1 MKLLTLLSLL
11 LVSSPAIA
19 GTRLL
24 IKSAKPVPGARMI
37 TGSCNWQALEL
48 EAGAD
53 KADRVATLLSAPDV
67 EWVEEDRQ
75 IRVDPVLPND
85 AQASKQWALTRLGV
99 FEAWKLV
106 PPHAPEILVAV
117 IDTGVEASHPDLRE
131 VMYVN
136 PGEIPGNGRD
146 DDGNG
151 FVDDV
156 RGWNFEADDSDASDD
171 FHHGTHVAGIIG
183 AKSDNRIGIS
193 GIAPRVRIL
202 PIRWMKKG
210 LGWGEDAIESIH
222 YAVKMGARVIN
233 ASWGGIGYSK
243 ALEEAI
249 REAEKKGVLFVSS
262 AGNGK
267 ADNDVRP
274 HHPANLVLS
283 NTLSVASL
291 DEVDQLEKYSNYGK
305 TKVDFGAPGKEILS
319 TMMSGN
325 YGSLS
330 GTSMA
335 AAVVSG
341 SAALILSARPDL
353 KAQDLK
359 RIFSETV
366 VIVPALQAKTRTGGR
381 IDTLRAM
388 RAALG
393 RVRLETRIDADDTDL
408 SGESLLPESFT
419 GGEAIRPD
427 RVEEGAGVSGL
438 SLKIVRKVK
447 GLDVPVEGVTFRAQT
462 GSTGSSV
469 VLRSGTDGGIRSP
482 FCDRESFTVTAYLEN
497 PRFRI
502 VSGNAPYEL
511 VLKIRCGVEQRFVFD
526 EATPAGQAIGIWQT
540 AAAGERKLA
549 ESVGLQFWK
558 RTIDF
563 EWPAKGD
570 YYSMDRVRIT
580 RGDHWDVVGH
590 EMGHAIYDQAG
601 IGVFGG
607 GQHYIDQCYTEAM
620 AISEGWASFYSAW
633 VALSLADPD
642 ARFEYMV
649 PRRAPIRI
657 ENIPADVCGKQTNEW
672 RAAGFFWDLVDLHE
686 DGEGEAAPFAR
697 LWTDTLGARA
707 SSVGKVK
714 ARLIQKGW
722 SPERLET
729 IWKLNFPGE

>member
-1 MKLLTLLSLL
+1 MKLLNLLFLL
-11 LVSSPAIA
+11 MVASPAFA
-19 GTRLL
+19 GTHLL
-24 IKSAKPVPGARMI
+24 IKSMKPVAGARMLA
-37 TGSCNWQALEL
+37 GSAHWQVLEL
-48 EAGAD
+48 EDGTAKAGQIQE
-53 KADRVATLLSAPDV
+53 LLQDPAV
-67 EWVEEDRQ
+67 EWVEEDHQ
-75 IRVDPVLPND
+75 VRVDPVLPND
-85 AQASKQWALTRLGV
+85 AQISKQWALTRLGV
-99 FEAWKLV
+99 FEAWKSV
-106 PPHAPEILVAV
+106 PPNAPEILVAV
-117 IDTGVEASHPDLRE
+117 IDTGVDATHPDLRE
-131 VMYVN
+131 VMFTN
-136 PGEIPGNGRD
+136 SGEVPGNGRD

-151 FVDDV
+151 LIDDV
-156 RGWNFEADDSDASDD
+156 RGWNFEADDADSSDD

-202 PIRWMKKG
+202 PVRWMKKG

-267 ADNDVRP
+267 ADNDVKP
-274 HHPANLVLS
+274 HHPANLILS
-283 NTLSVASL
+283 NTVSVASV
-291 DEVDQLEKYSNYGK
+291 DENDQLEKYSNYGK
-305 TKVDFGAPGKEILS
+305 TKVDFGAPGKDILS

-325 YGSLS
+325 YGNLS

-335 AAVVSG
+335 AAMVSG
-341 SAALILSARPDL
+341 SAALILSVRPEL
-353 KAQDLK
+353 RAQDLK
-359 RIFSETV
+359 KILSDTV
-366 VIVPALQAKTRTGGR
+366 VPSAGLQTKTRTGGR
-381 IDTLRAM
+381 IDTLRAV
-388 RAALG
+388 RAALW
-393 RVRLETRIDADDTDL
+393 RNRFEKQIDADDSDL
-408 SGESLLPESFT
+408 SGESLHPEAFL

-447 GLDVPVEGVTFRAQT
+447 GLDVPVEGIVFRAQT
-462 GSTGSSV
+462 VSSGASV
-469 VLRSGTDGGIRSP
+469 VLRSDADGRIQSP
-482 FCDRESFTVTAYLEN
+482 ACDRESFTVTAYLEN

-502 VSGNAPYEL
+502 VAGNSAYEL
-511 VLKIRCGVEQRFVFD
+511 VLKIRCGVEQKLVFD

-540 AAAGERKLA
+540 AATGERKLA

-570 YYSMDRVRIT
+570 FYSMDRVRIT

-633 VALSLADPD
+633 VALSLSDPD

-672 RAAGFFWDLVDLHE
+672 RASGFFWDLVDLHE
-686 DGEGEAAPFAR
+686 DGEIEAAPFAR

-714 ARLIQKGW
+714 ARLLQRGW
-722 SPERLET
+722 SPERLEA

>member
-11 LVSSPAIA
+11 LVSNPAIA

-37 TGSCNWQALEL
+37 TGSDTWQALEL

-53 KADRVATLLSAPDV
+53 KADRVAALLSAPDV

-99 FEAWKLV
+99 FEAWKLI
-106 PPHAPEILVAV
+106 PPYAPEILVAV

-131 VMYVN
+131 VMYAN
-136 PGEIPGNGRD
+136 PGEIPENGRD

-151 FVDDV
+151 LVDDV
-156 RGWNFEADDSDASDD
+156 SGWNFEAKDGDTSDD

-210 LGWGEDAIESIH
+210 LGWGEDAIASIH

-243 ALEEAI
+243 ALEEAV
-249 REAEKKGVLFVSS
+249 REAEKKGILFVSS

-267 ADNDVRP
+267 SDNDVRP
-274 HHPANLVLS
+274 HHPANLSLS
-283 NTLSVASL
+283 NTLTVASV
-291 DEVDQLEKYSNYGK
+291 DERDVLEKYSNYGR

-319 TMMSGN
+319 TMMAGN
-325 YGSLS
+325 YGNLS

-366 VIVPALQAKTRTGGR
+366 VPAASLQGKTRTGGR

-388 RAALG
+388 RMAMG
-393 RVRLETRIDADDTDL
+393 RVALEKQVQADDSDL
-408 SGESLLPESFT
+408 SGEPNLPRSFF

-427 RVEEGAGVSGL
+427 RIEEGGGMSGL

-447 GLDVPVEGVTFRAQT
+447 GVEIPVEGVTFRAQVASS
-462 GSTGSSV
+462 GASV
-469 VLRSGTDGGIRSP
+469 VLRSGVDGGVRAAA
-482 FCDRESFTVTAYLEN
+482 CDRDAFQATAYLES
-497 PRFRI
+497 PRFRV
-502 VSGNAPYEL
+502 VSGGAPYEL
-511 VLKIRCGVEQRFVFD
+511 ILKIRCGVEQKVVFD

-549 ESVGLQFWK
+549 ESVGLQFWR

-563 EWPAKGD
+563 EWPANGD

-633 VALSLADPD
+633 VALSLSDPD

-657 ENIPADVCGKQTNEW
+657 ENVPADVCGKQTNEW
-672 RAAGFFWDLVDLHE
+672 RAAGFFWDLVDLHA
-686 DGEGEAAPFAR
+686 DGEFEEAPFGR
-697 LWTDTLGARA
+697 LWADTLGARA
-707 SSVGKVK
+707 SSVGKIK
-714 ARLIQKGW
+714 TRLLQKGW

>member
-1 MKLLTLLSLL
+1 MLS
-11 LVSSPAIA
+11 
-19 GTRLL
+19 
-24 IKSAKPVPGARMI
+24 GA
-37 TGSCNWQALEL
+37 NPWQALEL
-48 EAGAD
+48 ETEAEKFGLIAE
-53 KADRVATLLSAPDV
+53 LLRDPEV

-75 IRVDPVLPND
+75 VRVDPVLPND
-85 AQASKQWALTRLGV
+85 AQVSKQWALARLGV
-99 FEAWKLV
+99 FEAWKSV
-106 PPHAPEILVAV
+106 PANAPDILVAV
-117 IDTGVEASHPDLRE
+117 IDTGVDSSHPDLRE
-131 VMYVN
+131 VMFTH

-156 RGWNFEADDSDASDD
+156 RGWNFEADDADSSDD

-193 GIAPRVRIL
+193 GVAPRVRIL
-202 PIRWMKKG
+202 PVRWMKKG

-267 ADNDVRP
+267 SDNDVKP

-283 NTLSVASL
+283 NTLSVASV
-291 DEVDQLEKYSNYGK
+291 DENDQLEKYSNYGK

-319 TMMSGN
+319 TMMSGI
-325 YGSLS
+325 YGNLS

-335 AAVVSG
+335 AAMVSG
-341 SAALILSARPDL
+341 SAALILSARPEL
-353 KAQDLK
+353 SAQDLK

-366 VIVPALQAKTRTGGR
+366 TPSVSLQGKTRTGGR

-388 RAALG
+388 RAAFG
-393 RVRLETRIDADDTDL
+393 RTRLEKQVDANDTDI
-408 SGESLLPESFT
+408 SGESLISEAWVS
-419 GGEAIRPD
+419 GEVIRPD

-462 GSTGSSV
+462 VSSGASV
-469 VLRSGTDGGIRSP
+469 VLRSGVDGAIRAP
-482 FCDRESFTVTAYLEN
+482 GCDRESFTATAYLES

-502 VSGNAPYEL
+502 VAGASPYEL
-511 VLKIRCGVEQRFVFD
+511 VLKIRCGVEQKLVFE

-540 AAAGERKLA
+540 AATGERKLA

-633 VALSLADPD
+633 VALSLSDPD
-642 ARFEYMV
+642 ARFEFMV

-657 ENIPADVCGKQTNEW
+657 ENIPADVCSKQTNEW
-672 RAAGFFWDLVDLHE
+672 RASGFFWDLVDLHE

-697 LWTDTLGARA
+697 LWADTLGARA

-714 ARLIQKGW
+714 ARLLQKGW

>member
-1 MKLLTLLSLL
+1 MKCYTILSLL
-11 LVSSPAIA
+11 LLASPAFA

-24 IKSAKPVPGARMI
+24 IKANQPVPGARMLSGA
-37 TGSCNWQALEL
+37 TSWQVLEL
-48 EAGAD
+48 EDGAQ
-53 KADRVATLLSAPDV
+53 KSGLMAELLRDPAV
-67 EWVEEDRQ
+67 EWVEEDFRV
-75 IRVDPVLPND
+75 RVDPILPND
-85 AQASKQWALTRLGV
+85 AQAAKQWALIRLGV
-99 FEAWKLV
+99 FEAWKLI
-106 PPHAPEILVAV
+106 PASAPEILVAV
-117 IDTGVEASHPDLRE
+117 IDTGVEGNHPDLRE
-131 VMYVN
+131 VMFTN

-151 FVDDV
+151 LVDDV
-156 RGWNFEADDSDASDD
+156 SGWNFEADDADASDD

-183 AKSDNRIGIS
+183 AKSNNRIGVS

-249 REAEKKGVLFVSS
+249 REAEKRGVLFVSS

-267 ADNDVRP
+267 SDNDVKP

-283 NTLSVASL
+283 NTLSVASV
-291 DEVDQLEKYSNYGK
+291 DENDRLEKYSNYGK

-319 TMMSGN
+319 TMMSSN

-366 VIVPALQAKTRTGGR
+366 VPAAGLREKTRTGGR
-381 IDTLRAM
+381 VDTLGAL
-388 RAALG
+388 RAAIG
-393 RVRLETRIDADDTDL
+393 RARFEKRIDADDSDL
-408 SGESLLPESFT
+408 SGEPLLREGFIA
-419 GGEAIRPD
+419 GELIRPD
-427 RVEEGAGVSGL
+427 RVEEGSGVSGL

-447 GLDVPVEGVTFRAQT
+447 GVDVPVEGVSFRAQT
-462 GSTGSSV
+462 VSSGTSV
-469 VLRSGTDGGIRSP
+469 VLRSDAEGAIRTAA
-482 FCDRESFTVTAYLEN
+482 CDRDSFQVTAYLEN
-497 PRFRI
+497 PHFRI

-511 VLKIRCGVEQRFVFD
+511 GLKIRCGVDQRFVFE
-526 EATPAGQAIGIWQT
+526 EASPAGQVIGIWQT
-540 AAAGERKLA
+540 ATTGGRKLS

-633 VALSLADPD
+633 VALSLSDPD

-672 RAAGFFWDLVDLHE
+672 RASGFFWDLVDLHA
-686 DGEGEAAPFAR
+686 DGEGEQSPFAR
-697 LWTDTLGARA
+697 LWADTAGARA
-707 SSVGKVK
+707 SSVGKIK